1 MHPPGGEVHPPPASL
16 QTSHRSSATI
26 ELGGLYSDKDCP
38 NDYSNPMHRGA
49 GGGLISGEGKDSM
62 EHSAP
67 RRSSVRKAT
76 ADWQGEGELRER
88 VAALER
94 EVTEERVRGKEKD
107 ARIAE
112 LLRDR
117 NELEVDTVEKG
128 VNDL

>member
-1 MHPPGGEVHPPPASL
+1 VHPPSTPL

-26 ELGGLYSDKDCP
+26 ELGGVYGDKDCP
-38 NDYSNPMHRGA
+38 DNYSNPMHRGA

-67 RRSSVRKAT
+67 WQSSVPKAT
-76 ADWQGEGELRER
+76 VEWQGEGELRER

-94 EVTEERVRGKEKD
+94 EVTEERERGRQKD

-112 LLRDR
+112 LIRDR
-117 NELEVDTVEKG
+117 KELEVETVEKG
-128 VNDL
+128 VNEL